1 MSLFGWPK
9 PKCPVGLREKAW
21 VEMRLRWLG
30 EQFGVERLARGEV
43 ILPTE
48 QYFPADFDQ
57 TPAAAR
63 EILDRV
69 CPFFGIPP
77 ASVTLNVLSDHAE
90 EGTAEPRKSC
100 ASGESCKSCETKE
113 RSESNKPSGPRVIT
127 LAEAHIADP
136 LVLVAIFALHL
147 ARIILRERKLL
158 ANDPDREWTADLAA
172 VVFGLG
178 VLTANAS
185 VIETHHQ
192 NIRGNRLTVNR
203 LGYLPSRMTGYAL
216 AILAWLHGESK
227 PAWAGFLRQ
236 DAADA
241 FHGGLHYLDRTD
253 DSLLRPDNLHN
264 YDRNP
269 SIHKL
274 LAQLEDGSGSQA
286 VSALWEL
293 APRGPA
299 AGEAVEAVAHCLT
312 DRRPALRAEAARTL
326 AELGPAAEA
335 AIGPLGDALED
346 GEEEVRAAACYALG
360 RLHAR
365 PDTVVAGLTGLL
377 EDGDAIETVA
387 WALAQFGP
395 AAAPALPRLL
405 TVLRSQLGYCKGAI
419 DYLVYAVRAISPDAE
434 AELQQVVASCD
445 ADLQRQAEHLLP
457 DPGPIAVPPGGRG
470 WWFWTDGPS

>member
-21 VEMRLRWLG
+21 IEMRLRWLG

-63 EILDRV
+63 ALLDRV
-69 CPFFGIPP
+69 CSFMGVGPTQ
-77 ASVTLNVLSDHAE
+77 VDLVVHRQE
-90 EGTAEPRKSC
+90 EMIGAAGVYEPGVIHLAEPH
-100 ASGESCKSCETKE
+100 
-113 RSESNKPSGPRVIT
+113 
-127 LAEAHIADP
+127 LADP
-136 LVLVAIFALHL
+136 TVLVTVL
-147 ARIILRERKLL
+147 AHELTHHILFTRKLL
-158 ANDPDREWTADLAA
+158 GKDPDREWTTDLLAVTSGFGIFLANAA
-172 VVFGLG
+172 VQEKHYRMGRW
-178 VLTANAS
+178 NWWS
-185 VIETHHQ
+185 V
-192 NIRGNRLTVNR
+192 GR
-203 LGYLPSRMTGYAL
+203 LGYMPSRMTGYAL
-216 AILAWLHGESK
+216 ALLAWLRNESN

-241 FHGGLHYLDRTD
+241 FRGGLHYLDRTD

-269 SIHKL
+269 SIHRL

-286 VSALWEL
+286 VAALWEL
-293 APRGPA
+293 AQRGPV

-312 DRRPALRAEAARTL
+312 DRRPAIRAEAARTL
-326 AELGPAAEA
+326 AELGPTGEA
-335 AIGPLGDALED
+335 AIGPLVNAVYDRED
-346 GEEEVRAAACYALG
+346 EVGAAATYALG
-360 RLHAR
+360 QLHAQ
-365 PDTVVAGLTGLL
+365 PETVVPVLMDRLDDPRRRDT
-377 EDGDAIETVA
+377 IETAA

-395 AAAPALPRLL
+395 AAVPALPRLL
-405 TVLRSQLGYCKGAI
+405 TVLRSQLGYCEGAI
-419 DYLVYAVRAISPDAE
+419 DYLVYAVRAISPDAD

-457 DPGPIAVPPGGRG
+457 DLGPIAVPPGGRG